1 MYGYNVILSMM
12 LLTMVLF
19 SQLAGA
25 SSYDEAL
32 ANLSTP
38 KLEVKAP
45 VNGLA
50 WGTGYDSY
58 DYIKPCPSATAYAAI
73 IVHGVN
79 RRDVLEKDDT
89 GELSYYGDVSV
100 GYSELVT
107 ECAMLVAPKSGIITT
122 FNDHGESF
130 IWRTWWYT
138 SAVPIRDH
146 DEELEALMQLINEVD
161 TELIQVINDANG
173 ALVGIPIYLVIGND
187 YGKFTAK
194 VMEELSVMRN
204 SAVIDGFIHINR
216 KDGKITKYDRT

>member
-1 MYGYNVILSMM
+1 M
-12 LLTMVLF
+12 LLVMALF
-19 SQLAGA
+19 AQLGIAG
-25 SSYDEAL
+25 SYDEAL

-79 RRDVLEKDDT
+79 RRDVLESNDT

-100 GYSELVT
+100 GYSGLV
-107 ECAMLVAPKSGIITT
+107 EQCAMLVSPKSGIITT
-122 FNDHGESF
+122 FNDNGESF
-130 IWRTWWYT
+130 RWRTWWYT
-138 SAVPIRDH
+138 SAVPIRDY
-146 DEELEALMQLINEVD
+146 DDELEALIQLINEVD
-161 TELIQVINDANG
+161 NELIQMVNDASG
-173 ALVGIPIYLVIGND
+173 VLVGIPIYLVIGND
-187 YGKFTAK
+187 YGKLTAE

-216 KDGKITKYDRT
+216 NDGKVTKYDRT